1 LLQQIVVGNFKLLLL
16 ALGIAG
22 AMIAAACSDGAT
34 TIIIY
39 GGPSPDGAGLPSYD
53 DDSGMQ
59 GGVGIVDGG
68 AGTGANTGLPC
79 DVQQMLEVRCI
90 ACHST
95 SMRLLTYADLHAPSG
110 SNPKNNMAQESLARM
125 KGTGALMPPMPAVP
139 PTAQE
144 IATFEAWVTAGAP
157 MGPACTNMVDGGG
170 NNPYNT
176 QTVCT
181 SGKYWTSGTSMSM
194 RPGEACQA
202 CHQKQGGPNYSIA
215 GTVYPTAHEPK
226 DCYGSMGGINVVVT
240 DKNNKVV
247 TVPVSG
253 SSGNF
258 GSNATIVAPFFV
270 KVTAGNTTR
279 AMIGSLTNGDCN
291 SCHTETGAN
300 NAPGRVMAP

>member
-1 LLQQIVVGNFKLLLL
+1 MYRPFQTSIAAVL
-16 ALGIAG
+16 ALAL
-22 AMIAAACSDGAT
+22 ATALFLACSDGT
-34 TIIIY
+34 TIINIY
-39 GGPSPDGAGLPSYD
+39 GGAGRDATVDPNGYD
-53 DDSGMQ
+53 DDSGAQ

-79 DVQQMLEVRCI
+79 DVQQLLEIRCI

-95 SMRLLTYADLHAPSG
+95 SMRLLTYQDLLAKSG
-110 SNPKNNMAQESLARM
+110 SNPNATMAQESLNRM
-125 KGTGALMPPMPAVP
+125 KGVGAVMPPLPAVP

-144 IATFEAWVTAGAP
+144 IATFEAWVNANTP
-157 MGPACTNMVDGGG
+157 MGMPCTNMVDGGG
-170 NNPYNT
+170 MNPYNT
-176 QTVCT
+176 PSTCT
-181 SGKYWTSGTSMSM
+181 SGKYWMSGTGLSM

-202 CHQKQGGPNYSIA
+202 CHQKQGGPVYSVG

-226 DCYGSMGGINVVVT
+226 DCYGVGPMSVVVT

-247 TVPVSG
+247 TVSVS
-253 SSGNF
+253 SNSGNF
-258 GSNATIVAPFFV
+258 GTTTTLAAPFFV
-270 KVTAGNTTR
+270 KVVNGAKER